1 MKNIQ
6 QILQIDEEL
15 CDGCGM
21 CVHVCEGGALEI
33 INGKAKMVNESN
45 CDAMGACIG
54 NCPRGAISLVGRI
67 AEPFDAKEVLKQHL
81 EEDRQARIEAKKN
94 KQANEGRQ
102 SEAAKSAEAEKVSKL
117 GNWPVQLRLVPVH
130 SEMFE
135 GAKLL
140 VAADCTPFA
149 YRDFHD
155 TFIEDHTVLV
165 GCPKHEDADIYREKL
180 VALFREQNIESV
192 EIVVMEVPCCQG
204 LVDIV
209 REALKEAG
217 KSCRVT
223 TSKVNVKGELSAHRQ
238 PIEE

>member
-1 MKNIQ
+1 MKNVQ

-33 INGKAKMVNESN
+33 INGKAKLVNESS

-54 NCPRGAISLVGRI
+54 NCPRGAISLVERV

-81 EEDRQARIEAKKN
+81 EEDRRARNEAKKN
-94 KQANEGRQ
+94 KQAKEVCKCGGSQ
-102 SEAAKSAEAEKVSKL
+102 SEEKVSKL

-130 SEMFE
+130 SETFE

-192 EIVVMEVPCCQG
+192 EIVVMEVPCWQG
-204 LVDIV
+204 LVEIV

-217 KSCRVT
+217 KSCPVM
-223 TSKVNVKGELSAHRQ
+223 TSKVNIKGELSAHRQ

>member
-1 MKNIQ
+1 MQGDVIMKNIK

-21 CVHVCEGGALEI
+21 CVHVCNGGSLEI
-33 INGKAKMVNESN
+33 VNGKAKFVNEAS

-54 NCPRGAISLVGRI
+54 NCPRGAISLVERV
-67 AEPFDAKEVLKQHL
+67 AEPFDAKQVLKEHL
-81 EEDRQARIEAKKN
+81 EEDRQAREADKMNPEKKPAVPSPEV
-94 KQANEGRQ
+94 KP
-102 SEAAKSAEAEKVSKL
+102 SKL

-130 SEMFE
+130 SETFE

-155 TFIEDHTVLV
+155 TFMGDRTVLI

-180 VALFREQNIESV
+180 VQLFQEQNIESV

-204 LVDIV
+204 LVNTV
-209 REALKEAG
+209 RQALREAG
-217 KSCRVT
+217 KSCKVT
-223 TSKVNVKGELSAHRQ
+223 TSRVSVKGELSEHQ
-238 PIEE
+238 KPLEE